1 MFTHSACW
9 MRRAMALAAAAMIL
23 VGAVPAGPAAP
34 TPPTKPTVDRI
45 IIFAAD
51 GMRPDLMERYAREG
65 SMPTFAELL
74 HRGAVGENGLIQA
87 FPPNTGV
94 GWYTL
99 ATGTGPGEHGS
110 TNNTFHRTGE
120 AFDRRT
126 SFATFGILQADT
138 LLQAAERA
146 GKKVASLEWV
156 GARNLDPPLQGPVV
170 DYRTFFSMR
179 GVLVNYDLPGQPAGA
194 QAFGLA
200 YERVDLQPA
209 SGWTNAPSSFSPP
222 METVLVITST
232 ATAVNPHRFYNVLI
246 YDSTDD
252 GVTNYD
258 RVILDV
264 DKDASVVAANLARG
278 QWADIKVTLTGAR
291 AGQTAGFYVKVIDLA
306 PDLSRFRL
314 YFTSVTRI
322 NASFNARGAEGS
334 RAFEETLARDFPTAT
349 AADFAPLE
357 AGLVDE
363 ETYVEQGLLWEDAHH
378 RILEYILTVAQP
390 DTEVLFLGYPVTD
403 EFSHQF
409 MALVT
414 PTAPDGT
421 PNPVYDDADR
431 DGVPDGRVA
440 VREGFIRRA
449 YQGADATLGLAWRRM
464 PGAAVFVSSDHGFA
478 PQWKA
483 VNARRVL
490 YEASVKGVSLH
501 ASGATA
507 TSNCGAATTDLAK
520 ACWAGG
526 TVQIY
531 VNPSLPTGI
540 TYEEVRNA
548 AIEAFMNLR
557 DPENPSAKVV
567 DRIFKKEELRN
578 LPGGDSLHPNRSGD
592 VVVVLFPPYQFDAPT
607 PGVKIAD
614 APFFGQHGYMPDLV
628 DLEHNINMHAVFLA
642 AGPGIRPMRIS
653 GVRAIDFAPTIAFY
667 LGIPGPRNASG
678 RILYELFEG
687 RGRTHHDVKWKEIT
701 ILTVNDFHGNLLPRS
716 ERADTVGPFFSIGGA
731 AFLKAWFDRF
741 RAEARGE
748 TLLLAAGDSVGATPP
763 ISNFFGDRPTIEI
776 WNMVGLHADVLGNHE
791 FDRGATYLRTVLI
804 PLARYPYLS
813 ANVVD
818 QSTLRTPAEWK
829 PSWIFEVDGVPIGV
843 IGFTTPEAPQLVFP
857 GRMEN
862 FIVTDPLPA
871 IQREADRLRA
881 RGVRVIV
888 GVGHL
893 GAMGPLDAPTGP
905 LIDLADQVRGF
916 DLIIGG
922 HTHALVNTM
931 RPNGVLVVESLEY
944 GRRFTRVRLVVDAD
958 TRRVVY
964 KTADYH
970 LPWNI
975 GMAPDPAIQARLD
988 ELQAE
993 LAPILNQIVGLSR
1006 VVIPRADACGNLLG
1020 RTCESRIGN
1029 LVTDAMRF
1037 TYGVDFAITNSGGL
1051 RADLTRTG
1059 DVDAATGF
1067 FNIRRGYILE
1077 VLPFG
1082 NVVVTLQ
1089 VNGAELKAILEN
1101 GVSRM
1106 PAADGRFP
1114 QVSGLCFIYDIGAPA
1129 GSRVVGAVRQAA
1141 DGSCTG
1147 PAVDF
1152 SAAATYTI
1160 AMNDFMASGGDG
1172 YPVLIGRASTRELM
1186 DQVLEAYVQAT
1197 SPVAP
1202 AIQGRIVC
1210 TGAGCPAVT
1219 P

>member
-1 MFTHSACW
+1 MSSRSVKG
-9 MRRAMALAAAAMIL
+9 MRWAIALAVVALVLMGAA
-23 VGAVPAGPAAP
+23 PAGPAVPA
-34 TPPTKPTVDRI
+34 PPTKPTAAKVI
-45 IIFAAD
+45 VFAAD
-51 GMRPDLMERYAREG
+51 GMRPDLMERYARERA
-65 SMPTFAELL
+65 MPTFAELL
-74 HRGAVGENGLIQA
+74 HRGAVGENGLVQA

-120 AFDRRT
+120 AFTQRT
-126 SFATFGILQADT
+126 SFAATGILQADT

-146 GKKVASLEWV
+146 GKKVASVEWV
-156 GARNLDPPLQGPVV
+156 GARNLVPPLRGPVV
-170 DYRTFFSMR
+170 DYRTFFSLR

-200 YERVDLQPA
+200 YERVDLQSA
-209 SGWTNAPSSFSPP
+209 SGWTNLPPSFSPP

-232 ATAVNPHRFYNVLI
+232 ATAVNPHRVYNVLI
-246 YDSTDD
+246 YDSTND

-258 RVILDV
+258 RVILDT
-264 DKDASVVAANLARG
+264 DKDASAVAANLARG
-278 QWADIKVTLTGAR
+278 QWADIKVTLIGAR

-322 NASFNARGAEGS
+322 NASFNALGPEGS
-334 RAFEETLARDFPTAT
+334 AAFEETLARDFPTAT
-349 AADFAPLE
+349 AADYAPLE

-363 ETYVEQGLLWEDAHH
+363 ETYVEQGLFWENAHH
-378 RILEYILTVAQP
+378 RILEYILTQAQP

-409 MALVT
+409 LALIT
-414 PTAPDGT
+414 PTAPDGS
-421 PNPVYDDADR
+421 PNPVYDDVDR

-440 VREGFIRRA
+440 IREGFIRRA
-449 YQGADATLGLAWRRM
+449 YQGADATLSLARRLM

-490 YEASVKGVSLH
+490 YEATVKGVSLH

-507 TSNCGAATTDLAK
+507 TSNCLGATTDLTK

-531 VNPSLPTGI
+531 VNPTLPSGI
-540 TYEEVRNA
+540 TYEEVRSA
-548 AIEAFMNLR
+548 VIEAFANLK
-557 DPENPSAKVV
+557 DPDNPSAKVV

-592 VVVVLFPPYQFDAPT
+592 VVVVLFPPYQFDAAA

-628 DLEHNINMHAVFLA
+628 DLEHNINMRAPFVA
-642 AGPGIRPMRIS
+642 AGPGIRPIRIA
-653 GVRAIDFAPTIAFY
+653 GARAIDFAPTIAFY

-701 ILTVNDFHGNLLPRS
+701 ILTVNDFHGNLLPRT
-716 ERADTVGPFFSIGGA
+716 EQADTVGPFFRIGGA
-731 AFLKAWFDRF
+731 AFLKAWFDRY

-748 TLLLAAGDSVGATPP
+748 TLILAGGDSVGATPP

-804 PLARYPYLS
+804 PLAQYPYLS

-818 QSTLRTPAEWK
+818 QATLRTPPEWK
-829 PSWIFEVDGVPIGV
+829 PSQVFVVDGVPIGV
-843 IGFTTPEAPQLVFP
+843 IGFTTPDAPQLVFP

-862 FIVTDPLPA
+862 FIVTDPLTA
-871 IQREADRLRA
+871 IQREADQLRA
-881 RGVRVIV
+881 RGIRVIV

-893 GAMGPLDAPTGP
+893 GATGPLDEPAGP

-916 DLIIGG
+916 DLLIGG

-958 TRRVVY
+958 TKRVVY

-975 GMAPDPAIQARLD
+975 GMTPDPAIQARLD
-988 ELQAE
+988 ALQAE

-1006 VVIPRADACGNLLG
+1006 VSIPRADACGNPLG
-1020 RTCESRIGN
+1020 RTCESKIGD

-1037 TYGVDFAITNSGGL
+1037 TYGVDFAVTNSGGL

-1059 DVDAATGF
+1059 DTDPATGY

-1106 PAADGRFP
+1106 PSPDGRFP
-1114 QVSGLCFIYDIGAPA
+1114 QVSGLCFTYNINAPA
-1129 GSRVVGAVRQAA
+1129 GSRVVSAVRQAA

-1152 SAAATYTI
+1152 SPAATYMI

-1172 YPVLIGRASTRELM
+1172 YPVLISRAYTRELM
-1186 DQVLEAYVQAT
+1186 DQVLEAYIQAN

-1202 AIQGRIVC
+1202 AIQGRIIC
-1210 TGAGCPAVT
+1210 TGTGCPTVM

>member
-1 MFTHSACW
+1 MSSRSVKG
-9 MRRAMALAAAAMIL
+9 MRWAIALAVVALVL
-23 VGAVPAGPAAP
+23 VGAAPAGPAVPA
-34 TPPTKPTVDRI
+34 PPTKPTAAKVI
-45 IIFAAD
+45 VFAAD
-51 GMRPDLMERYAREG
+51 GMRPDLMERYALERA
-65 SMPTFAELL
+65 MPTFAELL
-74 HRGAVGENGLIQA
+74 HRGAVGENGLVQA

-120 AFDRRT
+120 AFTQRT
-126 SFATFGILQADT
+126 SFATTGILQADT

-146 GKKVASLEWV
+146 GKKVASVEWV
-156 GARNLDPPLQGPVV
+156 GARNLVPPLRGPVV
-170 DYRTFFSMR
+170 DYRTFFSLR

-200 YERVDLQPA
+200 YERVDLQSA
-209 SGWTNAPSSFSPP
+209 SGWTNLPPSFSPP

-232 ATAVNPHRFYNVLI
+232 ATAVNPHRVYNVLI
-246 YDSTDD
+246 YDSTND

-258 RVILDV
+258 RVILDT
-264 DKDASVVAANLARG
+264 DKDASAVAANLARG
-278 QWADIKVTLTGAR
+278 QWADIKVTLIGAR

-322 NASFNARGAEGS
+322 NASFNALGPEGS
-334 RAFEETLARDFPTAT
+334 AAFEETLARDFPTAT
-349 AADFAPLE
+349 AADYAPLE

-363 ETYVEQGLLWEDAHH
+363 ETYVEQGLFWENAHH
-378 RILEYILTVAQP
+378 RILEYILTQAQP

-409 MALVT
+409 LALIT
-414 PTAPDGT
+414 PTAPDGS
-421 PNPVYDDADR
+421 PNPVYDDVDR

-440 VREGFIRRA
+440 IREGFIRRA
-449 YQGADATLGLAWRRM
+449 YQGADATLSLARRLM
-464 PGAAVFVSSDHGFA
+464 PGAAVFASSDHGFA

-490 YEASVKGVSLH
+490 YEATVKGVSLH

-507 TSNCGAATTDLAK
+507 TSNCLGATTDLTK

-531 VNPSLPTGI
+531 VNPTLPSGI
-540 TYEEVRNA
+540 TYEEVRSA
-548 AIEAFMNLR
+548 VIEAFANLK
-557 DPENPSAKVV
+557 DPDNPSAKVV

-592 VVVVLFPPYQFDAPT
+592 VVVVLFPPYQFDAAA

-628 DLEHNINMHAVFLA
+628 DLEHNINMRAPFVA
-642 AGPGIRPMRIS
+642 AGPGIRPIRIA
-653 GVRAIDFAPTIAFY
+653 GARAIDFAPTIAFY

-701 ILTVNDFHGNLLPRS
+701 ILTVNDFHGNLLPRT
-716 ERADTVGPFFSIGGA
+716 EQADTVGPFFRIGGA
-731 AFLKAWFDRF
+731 AFLKAWFDRYQ
-741 RAEARGE
+741 AEARGE
-748 TLLLAAGDSVGATPP
+748 TLILAGGDSVGATPP
-763 ISNFFGDRPTIEI
+763 ISNFFGDQPTIEI

-804 PLARYPYLS
+804 PLAQYPYLS

-818 QSTLRTPAEWK
+818 QTTLRTPPEWK
-829 PSWIFEVDGVPIGV
+829 PSQVFVVDGVPIGV
-843 IGFTTPEAPQLVFP
+843 IGFTTPDAPQLVFP

-862 FIVTDPLPA
+862 FIVTDPLTA
-871 IQREADRLRA
+871 IQREADQLRA
-881 RGVRVIV
+881 RGIRVIV

-893 GAMGPLDAPTGP
+893 GATGPLDEPAGP

-916 DLIIGG
+916 DLLIGG

-958 TRRVVY
+958 TKRVVY

-975 GMAPDPAIQARLD
+975 GMTPDPAIQARLD
-988 ELQAE
+988 ALQAE

-1006 VVIPRADACGNLLG
+1006 VSIPRADACGNPLG
-1020 RTCESRIGN
+1020 RTCESKIGD

-1037 TYGVDFAITNSGGL
+1037 TYGVDFAVTNSGGL

-1059 DVDAATGF
+1059 DTDPATGY

-1106 PAADGRFP
+1106 PSPDGRFP
-1114 QVSGLCFIYDIGAPA
+1114 QVSGLCFTYNINAPA
-1129 GSRVVGAVRQAA
+1129 GSRVVSAVRQAA

-1152 SAAATYTI
+1152 SPAATYMI

-1172 YPVLIGRASTRELM
+1172 YPVLISRAYTRELM
-1186 DQVLEAYVQAT
+1186 DQVLEAYIQAN

-1202 AIQGRIVC
+1202 AIQGRIIC
-1210 TGAGCPAVT
+1210 TGTGCPTVM

>member
-1 MFTHSACW
+1 MSHRTG
-9 MRRAMALAAAAMIL
+9 MRWAIALAVGAMIL
-23 VGAVPAGPAAP
+23 VGAAPAGPAASAL
-34 TPPTKPTVDRI
+34 PTKPTVNQI

-65 SMPTFAELL
+65 AMPTFAELL
-74 HRGAVGENGLIQA
+74 RRGAVGENGLVQA

-120 AFDRRT
+120 PFTSRT

-146 GKKVASLEWV
+146 GKKVASVEWV

-170 DYRTFFSMR
+170 DFRTSFSRR

-194 QAFGLA
+194 QAFGLD
-200 YERVDLQPA
+200 YERVDLRPA
-209 SGWTNAPSSFSPP
+209 SGWTNAPPSFSPP

-291 AGQTAGFYVKVIDLA
+291 AGQTAGFYVKIIDLA

-322 NASFNARGAEGS
+322 NASFNALGPTGS

-363 ETYVEQGLLWEDAHH
+363 ETYVEQGLFWEDAHH

-409 MALVT
+409 MALIT
-414 PTAPDGT
+414 PTAPDGA

-440 VREGFIRRA
+440 IREGFIRRA
-449 YQGADATLGLAWRRM
+449 YQGADATLGLARRLM
-464 PGAAVFVSSDHGFA
+464 PGAAVFASSDHGFA

-507 TSNCGAATTDLAK
+507 TSNCAATSQDLAK

-531 VNPSLPTGI
+531 VNPSLPAGI
-540 TYEEVRNA
+540 TYEDVRNA
-548 AIEAFMNLR
+548 AIEAFANLR
-557 DPENPSAKVV
+557 DPDNPTAKVV
-567 DRIFKKEELRN
+567 DRIFRKEELRN

-592 VVVVLFPPYQFDAPT
+592 VVVVLFPPYQFDAAT

-628 DLEHNINMHAVFLA
+628 DLEHNINMRAVFLA
-642 AGPGIRPMRIS
+642 AGPGIRHRTVP

-667 LGIPGPRNASG
+667 LGIPGPMNASG
-678 RILYELFEG
+678 RILYEIFERPG
-687 RGRTHHDVKWKEIT
+687 QWKEIT
-701 ILTVNDFHGNLLPRS
+701 VLNISDYHGHLLPLS
-716 ERADTVGPFFSIGGA
+716 ERADTVGPSFAIGGA
-731 AFLKAWFDRF
+731 AFLKAWFDRY
-741 RAEARGE
+741 RLEARDG
-748 TLLLAAGDSVGATPP
+748 TITVAGGDSVGATPP
-763 ISNFFGDRPTIEI
+763 ISNFFGDRPTIEMM
-776 WNMVGLHADVLGNHE
+776 NLMGFSADGLGNHN

-804 PLARYPYLS
+804 PLATFPYLS
-813 ANVVD
+813 SNIVD
-818 QSTLRTPAEWK
+818 RDTLRPPPEWK
-829 PSWIFEVDGVPIGV
+829 PSHVFEFDAAKVGVV
-843 IGFTTPEAPQLVFP
+843 GFSNPDIPQLIFP
-857 GRMEN
+857 GRLEN
-862 FIVTDPLPA
+862 FIVLDPVTTT
-871 IQREADRLRA
+871 QQEVDRLRRMGIRTIIA
-881 RGVRVIV
+881 M
-888 GVGHL
+888 GHL
-893 GAMGPLDAPTGP
+893 GATGGTITAPTGP
-905 LIDLADQVRGF
+905 LIDFADALHGVDVVIGDHTDFQVN
-916 DLIIGG
+916 
-922 HTHALVNTM
+922 AV
-931 RPNGVLVVESLEY
+931 RPSGVLVVENRSK
-944 GRRFTRVRLVVDAD
+944 GIRFTRIRIIVDAN
-958 TRRVVY
+958 TKAAIY
-964 KTADYH
+964 KTADFH
-970 LPWNI
+970 KPWNI
-975 GMAPDPAIQARLD
+975 GMAPDPAIQARLA

-993 LAPILNQIVGLSR
+993 LAPILNQVVGLSK
-1006 VVIPRADACGNLLG
+1006 VAIPRADACGNPLG

-1037 TYGVDFAITNSGGL
+1037 TYGVDFAVINSGGL
-1051 RADLTRTG
+1051 RADLTRSG
-1059 DVDAATGF
+1059 DVDAGTGF

-1082 NVVVTLQ
+1082 NAVVTLQ

-1106 PAADGRFP
+1106 PSPDGRFP
-1114 QVSGLCFIYDIGAPA
+1114 QVSGLCFTYDINAPS
-1129 GSRVVGAVRQAA
+1129 GSRVISAVRQAA

-1152 SAAATYTI
+1152 SSAAAYTI

-1172 YPVLIGRASTRELM
+1172 YPVLISRAATRELM
-1186 DQVLEAYVQAT
+1186 DQVLEAYIQAA

-1210 TGAGCPAVT
+1210 NGTGCPTVT

>member
-1 MFTHSACW
+1 MSSRSVKG
-9 MRRAMALAAAAMIL
+9 MRWAIALAVVALVLMGAA
-23 VGAVPAGPAAP
+23 PAGPAVP
-34 TPPTKPTVDRI
+34 TPPTKPTAAKVI
-45 IIFAAD
+45 VFAAD
-51 GMRPDLMERYAREG
+51 GMRPDLMERYARERA
-65 SMPTFAELL
+65 MPTFAELL
-74 HRGAVGENGLIQA
+74 HRGAVGENGLVQA

-120 AFDRRT
+120 AFTQRT
-126 SFATFGILQADT
+126 SFATTGILQADT

-146 GKKVASLEWV
+146 GKKVASVEWV
-156 GARNLDPPLQGPVV
+156 GARNLVPPLRGPVV
-170 DYRTFFSMR
+170 DYRTFFSLR

-200 YERVDLQPA
+200 YERVDLQSA
-209 SGWTNAPSSFSPP
+209 SGWTNLPPSFSPP

-232 ATAVNPHRFYNVLI
+232 ATAVNPHRVYNVLI
-246 YDSTDD
+246 YDSTND

-258 RVILDV
+258 RVILDT
-264 DKDASVVAANLARG
+264 DKDASAVAANLARG
-278 QWADIKVTLTGAR
+278 QWADIKVTLTGDR
-291 AGQTAGFYVKVIDLA
+291 AGQTAGFYVKVIDLT

-322 NASFNARGAEGS
+322 NASFNALGPEGS
-334 RAFEETLARDFPTAT
+334 AAFEETLARDFPTAT
-349 AADFAPLE
+349 AADYAPLE

-363 ETYVEQGLLWEDAHH
+363 ETYVEQGLFWENAHH
-378 RILEYILTVAQP
+378 RILEYILTQAQP

-409 MALVT
+409 LALIT
-414 PTAPDGT
+414 PTAPDGS
-421 PNPVYDDADR
+421 PNPVYDDVDR

-440 VREGFIRRA
+440 IREGFIRRA
-449 YQGADATLGLAWRRM
+449 YQGADATLSLARRLM
-464 PGAAVFVSSDHGFA
+464 PGAAVFASSDHGFA

-490 YEASVKGVSLH
+490 YEATVKGVSLH

-507 TSNCGAATTDLAK
+507 TSNCLGATTDLTK

-531 VNPSLPTGI
+531 VNPTLPSGI
-540 TYEEVRNA
+540 TYEEVRSA
-548 AIEAFMNLR
+548 VIEAFANLK
-557 DPENPSAKVV
+557 DPDNPSAKVV

-592 VVVVLFPPYQFDAPT
+592 VVVVLFPPYQFDAAA

-628 DLEHNINMHAVFLA
+628 DLEHNINMRAPFVA
-642 AGPGIRPMRIS
+642 AGPGIRPIRIA
-653 GVRAIDFAPTIAFY
+653 GARAIDFAPTIAFY

-701 ILTVNDFHGNLLPRS
+701 ILTVNDFHGNLLPRT
-716 ERADTVGPFFSIGGA
+716 EQADTVGPFFRIGGA
-731 AFLKAWFDRF
+731 AFLKAWFDRY

-748 TLLLAAGDSVGATPP
+748 TLILAGGDSVGATPP
-763 ISNFFGDRPTIEI
+763 ISNFFGDQPTIEI

-804 PLARYPYLS
+804 PLAQYPYLS

-818 QSTLRTPAEWK
+818 QTTLRTPPEWK
-829 PSWIFEVDGVPIGV
+829 PSQVFVVDGVPIGV
-843 IGFTTPEAPQLVFP
+843 IGFTTPDAPQLVFP

-862 FIVTDPLPA
+862 FIVTDPLTA
-871 IQREADRLRA
+871 IQREADQLRA
-881 RGVRVIV
+881 RGIRVIV

-893 GAMGPLDAPTGP
+893 GATGPLDEPAGP

-916 DLIIGG
+916 DLLIGG

-958 TRRVVY
+958 TKRVVY

-975 GMAPDPAIQARLD
+975 GMTPDPAIQARLD
-988 ELQAE
+988 ALQAE

-1006 VVIPRADACGNLLG
+1006 VSIPRADACGNPLG
-1020 RTCESRIGN
+1020 RTCESKIGD

-1037 TYGVDFAITNSGGL
+1037 TYGVDFAVTNSGGL

-1059 DVDAATGF
+1059 DTDPATGY

-1106 PAADGRFP
+1106 PSPDGRFP
-1114 QVSGLCFIYDIGAPA
+1114 QVSGLCFTYNINAPA
-1129 GSRVVGAVRQAA
+1129 GSRVVSAVRQAA

-1152 SAAATYTI
+1152 SPAATYMI

-1172 YPVLIGRASTRELM
+1172 YPVLISRAYTRELM
-1186 DQVLEAYVQAT
+1186 DQVLEAYIQAN

-1202 AIQGRIVC
+1202 AIQGRIIC
-1210 TGAGCPAVT
+1210 TGTGCPTVM